1 MGLAEGRACLY
12 AFEGMADWE
21 YGYLVAELK
30 SGRYFRPGQGRFEVS
45 LASRDLKPRRTMGGL
60 KVLPDLALEE
70 VGPEGWDLL
79 ILPGGDSWLEPG
91 HRPVL
96 DLARRFLEAGKP
108 VAAICGATLAL
119 GAAGILD
126 DRAHTSNDLGYLK
139 AVCPSYLGEGLYRH
153 EPAVV
158 DRQLVTAS
166 GLAPLEFAH
175 ITLGLLGVMDARVL
189 DAWKGLYIEKSP
201 RAYGSLMEALHA

>member
-1 MGLAEGRACLY
+1 MGLGDDRACLY

-30 SGRYFRPGQGRFEVS
+30 SGRYFRPGQGRVEVK
-45 LASRDLKPRRTMGGL
+45 LAARNREACNTMGGL
-60 KVLPDLALEE
+60 HVLPDLALEE
-70 VGPEGWDLL
+70 VRPEDWGLL

-91 HRPVL
+91 HGPVL
-96 DLARRFLEAGKP
+96 ELARRFLAAGKA

-139 AVCPSYLGEGLYRH
+139 ATCPAYHGEGLYRQ
-153 EPAVV
+153 EAAVV
-158 DRQLVTAS
+158 DRKLVTAS
-166 GLAPLEFAH
+166 GLAPLEFAQL
-175 ITLGLLGVMDARVL
+175 TLGLLGVMDDRVL
-189 DAWKGLYIEKSP
+189 KAWKALYLEKSP
-201 RAYGSLMEALHA
+201 EAFGQLMGALQG

>member
-1 MGLAEGRACLY
+1 MGRGGDEACLY

-30 SGRYFRPGQGRFEVS
+30 SGRYFRPGQGRVEVR
-45 LASRDLKPRRTMGGL
+45 LASQDMKPCSTMGGL
-60 KVLPDLALEE
+60 RVLPDLVLEDLR
-70 VGPEGWDLL
+70 PEDWGLL
-79 ILPGGDSWLEPG
+79 ILPGGDSWLEPRHG
-91 HRPVL
+91 PIL

-139 AVCPSYLGEGLYRH
+139 ATCPSYKGEGLYRQ

-158 DRQLVTAS
+158 DRKLVTAS
-166 GLAPLEFAH
+166 GLAPLEFAQL
-175 ITLGLLGVMDARVL
+175 TLGLLGVMDDRVL
-189 DAWKGLYIEKSP
+189 KAWKALYLEKSP
-201 RAYGSLMEALHA
+201 QAFGELMGALHA

>member
-1 MGLAEGRACLY
+1 MGLGDEQVCLY

-30 SGRYFRPGQGRFEVS
+30 SGRYFRAGQGKIEVR
-45 LASRDLKPRRTMGGL
+45 LAARDRKPLRTMGGL
-60 KVLPDLALEE
+60 GLLPDLTLEE
-70 VGPEGWDLL
+70 VRPADWGLL
-79 ILPGGDSWLEPG
+79 ILPGGDSWLEPSHG
-91 HRPVL
+91 PVL
-96 DLARRFLEAGKP
+96 ELARRFLAAGKS

-139 AVCPSYLGEGLYRH
+139 ACCPSYRGEGLYRP

-158 DRQLVTAS
+158 DRKLVTAS
-166 GLAPLEFAH
+166 GLAPLEFAQL
-175 ITLGLLGVMDARVL
+175 TLGLLGVMDDRVL
-189 DAWKGLYIEKSP
+189 KAWKALYLEKSP
-201 RAYGSLMEALHA
+201 QAFGELMGALHD